1 MELGLLGE
9 PSTTLGKQ
17 PQRRERVSN
26 DDGLIS
32 DSDLIAPHKQVE
44 VGGLGGTSN
53 REMGPQCQPNQ
64 KSTGSH

>member
-26 DDGLIS
+26 DNDDGLIS
-32 DSDLIAPHKQVE
+32 DSDLIAPHQQVE
-44 VGGLGGTSN
+44 VSVALRRFGRYKQS
-53 REMGPQCQPNQ
+53 
-64 KSTGSH
+64 